1 MTLSL
6 YAATVPTFLQILP
19 SMGTLVDKAEAWC
32 REQGVPEA
40 DLLQAQLADDMW
52 PFANQVRA
60 AWLHSAGAIKG
71 VCKGETVPDFS
82 DPPADFATLRAR
94 IDEAVASLKA
104 VKPETIDALVGKDT
118 CFRIGER
125 RMDFLVEDYLLTF
138 ALPNFFF
145 HATTAYAI
153 LRSRGLD
160 VGKRDFL
167 GGLKLKVQ

>member
-19 SMGTLVDKAEAWC
+19 SLGTLCDKGAAWC
-32 REQGVPEA
+32 AEQGVPEA
-40 DLLQAQLADDMW
+40 ELVQARLAEDMW
-52 PFANQVRA
+52 PFAMQVRA
-60 AWLHSAGAIKG
+60 AWLHSAGAIEG
-71 VCKGETVPDFS
+71 VGKGETSPDFS
-82 DPPADFATLRAR
+82 DPPADFATLKAGVDR
-94 IDEAVASLKA
+94 AVASLEA
-104 VKPETIDALVGKDT
+104 TSPETVNALVGKDT

-160 VGKRDFL
+160 IGKRDFL
-167 GGLKLKVQ
+167 GGLKLKG